1 MCAIVK
7 LRLQSRG
14 LIPPLRLIQVGGSPK
29 SGNQPR
35 GQESHRI
42 SEFLHTAQEE
52 KMRLNAPTQVV
63 WIIALILGIVG
74 ILATLVTI
82 PVITPVI
89 GFWLVVAG
97 WALLLIATV
106 LRRT

>member
-1 MCAIVK
+1 
-7 LRLQSRG
+7 
-14 LIPPLRLIQVGGSPK
+14 
-29 SGNQPR
+29 
-35 GQESHRI
+35 
-42 SEFLHTAQEE
+42 
-52 KMRLNAPTQVV
+52 MRLNAPTQVA

-74 ILATLVTI
+74 VLATLTTI
-82 PVITPVI
+82 PVITPVL